1 MFAGMAVRLAVD
13 LGLHL
18 DPPEEAGIG
27 PEERRLNRLVFWS
40 VVLLDFA
47 LAFGTGRQPTFRVD
61 EITQCLPRDEDV
73 AKLSGPD
80 PLSHP
85 FPYAVKQMFSY
96 GYLIET
102 LNSRKFGLD
111 ADAQQEIQRA
121 RILSIKEYAQ
131 LPLDLKW
138 NVTKWV
144 YLLIALMQSTKA
156 CSSGASANLPAA
168 TSVDAYHYCERL
180 ARRC

>member
-18 DPPEEAGIG
+18 DPPEEAGIC
-27 PEERRLNRLVFWS
+27 PEDRRLNRLVFWS

-61 EITQCLPRDEDV
+61 EITQSVPQDEDV
-73 AKLSGPD
+73 TTQQGPEA
-80 PLSHP
+80 LTHP

-96 GYLIET
+96 GHLIET

-111 ADAQQEIQRA
+111 VDAQLEIQRA
-121 RILSIKEYAQ
+121 RIMSIKEYAQ
-131 LPLDLKW
+131 LPLDLRW

-144 YLLIALMQSTKA
+144 YHVGK
-156 CSSGASANLPAA
+156 
-168 TSVDAYHYCERL
+168 R
-180 ARRC
+180 